1 MTILD
6 EILQEKRREV
16 EAMLAEQRCTTRRRP
31 RDLLY
36 SKNYIK
42 QSICKLSQK

>member
-16 EAMLAEQRCTTRRRP
+16 LSMLAEQDRVTRN
-31 RDLLY
+31 
-36 SKNYIK
+36 SSVA
-42 QSICKLSQK
+42 SIFIQQVI